1 MSPKPIS
8 AEIYTAS
15 HRILCRLVPGPTGLF
30 SYLSIPTESTLE
42 VEGAH
47 LTRLHQPGRMVARYT
62 TLWLA
67 KREVVA
73 VLLSGRVDLG
83 PTSGPRGGYL
93 TTVPH
98 RVHIMLGGYE
108 LRGMVETSGKFDF
121 DSLMFEGTNIFIPLY
136 DAELTAILFP
146 NVRAASPAL
155 LFNRDVVEAIALLPK
170 DEGRAEVG

>member
-8 AEIYTAS
+8 AEIYTTS
-15 HRILCRLVPGPTGLF
+15 HRILCRLNPGPIGLF
-30 SYLSIPTESTLE
+30 SYLSIPTQSTVE

-47 LTRLHQPGRMVARYT
+47 LTRLHQPGRMVARFT
-62 TLWLA
+62 ALWLA
-67 KREVVA
+67 KREIVA
-73 VLLSGRVDLG
+73 VLLSGRLELG
-83 PTSGPRGGYL
+83 PTAGVRGGYL

-98 RVHIMLGGYE
+98 RLHIMLGGYE
-108 LRGMVETSGKFDF
+108 LRGVLETSGKFDF
-121 DSLMFEGTNIFIPLY
+121 DSLMFEGTNLFVPLY

-155 LFNRDVVEAIALLPK
+155 LFNREMVDAIGLLPK